1 MNPKVTK
8 LKEELA
14 KNKKRITSLQARN
27 KKIEEDIVSL
37 ENTDIIGMVREHE
50 LTPDQLYELI
60 RNLKKDPAIVLKDTD
75 KTEESKL
82 EE

>member
-37 ENTDIIGMVREHE
+37 ENTDIIGVIRSSD
-50 LTPDQLYELI
+50 LTIEEIVELI
-60 RNLKKDPAIVLKDTD
+60 SSAKATKGGN
-75 KTEESKL
+75 
-82 EE
+82 